1 MTAGLG
7 QASAVQA
14 AVAVAREHGA
24 VVEDPVVLYDGA
36 NTVVHL
42 RPAPLVA
49 RVAAATAVVRPRP
62 ADALALEVDLAGWL
76 AARGAPVV
84 PPSGLV
90 PPGPHEACGRVL
102 SMWQHV
108 PTSGVADGRA
118 QVVATLL
125 AAVHDLAAGYA
136 GPLPGPE
143 EILGDVV
150 RAAEV
155 TAGHGELDAGQRRR
169 MAEGAAL
176 AAEIAVADGM
186 ALHGDPHPGNVLL
199 VGPAA
204 LLTDFEDSWR
214 GPLEWDLAVL
224 RMSRRHDGAAALAAY
239 TALTGA
245 RPDAT
250 LMAACA
256 RVREVQAMAW
266 RVLMDAYRS
275 GVLA

>member
-1 MTAGLG
+1 VTADLG
-7 QASAVQA
+7 PASAVEA
-14 AVAVAREHGA
+14 AVTVAREHGA
-24 VVEDPVVLYDGA
+24 VVEDTVVLYDGA

-76 AARGAPVV
+76 VARGAPVV

-90 PPGPHEACGRVL
+90 PPGPHTSGGRVL

-108 PTSGVADGRA
+108 PTSGVADGRPE
-118 QVVATLL
+118 VVATLL
-125 AAVHDLAAGYA
+125 AAVHDLAVGYEGA
-136 GPLPGPE
+136 LPGPE

-150 RAAEV
+150 RAGQV

-169 MAEGAAL
+169 MAEGAEL
-176 AAEIAVADGM
+176 AAEIAGTGGM

-214 GPLEWDLAVL
+214 GPVEWDLAVL

-239 TALTGA
+239 TALTGV
-245 RPDAT
+245 RPDAA
-250 LMAACA
+250 LMEACA
-256 RVREVQAMAW
+256 RLREVQALAW